1 MKSRGVTTC
10 KGILNH
16 VYLSWQPLPCQSELG
31 VNYEMAVLS
40 SPLVLIQSIP
50 PVTRA
55 FTAATILSS
64 ALYAWLCWK
73 GLASDASHY
82 LTLVP
87 GSSLFAPWTFFTSAF
102 VETSI
107 FEVRFTTQV
116 LVCHSSF
123 SSLSHPSSSFLQR

>member
-1 MKSRGVTTC
+1 MTTF
-10 KGILNH
+10 LNH
-16 VYLSWQPLPCQSELG
+16 VYLSWQPLPFAPCQSELL

-55 FTAATILSS
+55 FTAATIVSS

-87 GSSLFAPWTFFTSAF
+87 GASLFTPWTFFTSAF

-107 FEVRFTTQV
+107 FEVCFTIQV